1 MGAVTA
7 LLVAL
12 AQGKLRLQTAK
23 DAYSTVAAIDKRRRP
38 DAPPDAVDVV
48 QWLESRDAQRDAS

>member
-1 MGAVTA
+1 MDSPQRFWDVGAVTA

-38 DAPPDAVDVV
+38 DAPPD
-48 QWLESRDAQRDAS
+48 